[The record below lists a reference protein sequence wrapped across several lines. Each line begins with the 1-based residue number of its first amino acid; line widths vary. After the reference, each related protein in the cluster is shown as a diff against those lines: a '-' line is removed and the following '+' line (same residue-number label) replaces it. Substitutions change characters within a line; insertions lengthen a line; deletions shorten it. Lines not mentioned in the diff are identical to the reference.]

1 MTIIV
6 SDEANRDL
14 DAIIDVVEEKFGLR
28 IAKRLD
34 DRLSATI
41 SSLARMPTRH
51 MRVPYLADRVADYRR
66 ALTGA
71 HRVIFT
77 LSADESLVRVVRVDL
92 QSSDPSTL
100 DDLP

>member
-51 MRVPYLADRVADYRR
+51 MRVAYLADRIADYRR
-66 ALTGA
+66 ASGCA
-71 HRVIFT
+71 PR
-77 LSADESLVRVVRVDL
+77 DL
-92 QSSDPSTL
+92 HAQRG
-100 DDLP
+100 